1 MINSWLKGDV
11 IYQNKWSKIYLN
23 SQKQDNKIKE
33 IYTIDFGNRSAVI
46 LNQNSKLLFVKQYRL
61 LLGSIAFELPGGKVE
76 EEESFEEGALREC
89 IEETGYRCESL
100 KEIAFFHPGLETLN
114 NPTKIFYSDN
124 FTLVKKNIDSEIL
137 GTEWI
142 CEEKVLEMLLQNKF
156 PDSLTQIG
164 LLNFFRIRDKKL
176 NAL

>member
-1 MINSWLKGDV
+1 M
-11 IYQNKWSKIYLN
+11 
-23 SQKQDNKIKE
+23 
-33 IYTIDFGNRSAVI
+33 
-46 LNQNSKLLFVKQYRL
+46 
-61 LLGSIAFELPGGKVE
+61 PGGKVE